1 VCSDSIEI
9 YRRMRRLQED
19 VLTRQRARESAP
31 AKRRRARSSLLDNAY
46 EAMIYEA
53 HQALTEGDPKQA
65 RAKFGE
71 AFHLRPLRAATGGSR
86 LLLRRLSA
94 GVFSSMVAP

>member
-1 VCSDSIEI
+1 
-9 YRRMRRLQED
+9 MRRLQKEA
-19 VLTRQRARESAP
+19 LTRQRACESVP

-53 HQALTEGDPKQA
+53 EQALAEGDSKLA
-65 RAKFGE
+65 RAKFRE
-71 AFHLRPLRAATGGSR
+71 AFRLRPLRAATGGSR

-94 GVFSSMVAP
+94 EVLS